1 MRLFE
6 TIKETVTVGLAA
18 EYYGMKIGR
27 NNMICCPFH
36 NDHHP
41 SMKLNTTYYY
51 CFGCGATGDVIQFVA
66 NLFGLSNYEAAKK
79 IAVDFGITPDNPPV
93 IAALKKPEYMETKN
107 RQKEL
112 CKCQKMVCEYLHRL
126 EKWKA
131 LYGPE
136 RPDLPMDERFEEACE
151 NLSYIEY
158 LADYDCSS
166 DKIQPG
172 TLQYNKKLCRATS
185 LGIYGSSGY
194 YKAVLYR
201 WLYGRFPVYVRTER
215 MDKLKSST
223 YVRSDS
229 M

>member
-6 TIKETVTVGLAA
+6 TIKETVTVGQAA

-79 IAVDFGITPDNPPV
+79 IAVDFGITPDNPPI

-112 CKCQKMVCEYLHRL
+112 RECQKM
-126 EKWKA
+126 
-131 LYGPE
+131 PE
-136 RPDLPMDERFEEACE
+136 NGMR
-151 NLSYIEY
+151 I
-158 LADYDCSS
+158 SS
-166 DKIQPG
+166 
-172 TLQYNKKLCRATS
+172 
-185 LGIYGSSGY
+185 SSG
-194 YKAVLYR
+194 KMESTVCTGTTR
-201 WLYGRFPVYVRTER
+201 FTYGRTI
-215 MDKLKSST
+215 
-223 YVRSDS
+223 
-229 M
+229 

>member
-6 TIKETVTVGLAA
+6 TIKETVTVGQAA

-79 IAVDFGITPDNPPV
+79 IAVDFGITLDNSPV

-107 RQKEL
+107 R
-112 CKCQKMVCEYLHRL
+112 
-126 EKWKA
+126 
-131 LYGPE
+131 
-136 RPDLPMDERFEEACE
+136 
-151 NLSYIEY
+151 
-158 LADYDCSS
+158 
-166 DKIQPG
+166 
-172 TLQYNKKLCRATS
+172 
-185 LGIYGSSGY
+185 
-194 YKAVLYR
+194 
-201 WLYGRFPVYVRTER
+201 
-215 MDKLKSST
+215 
-223 YVRSDS
+223 
-229 M
+229 

>member
-6 TIKETVTVGLAA
+6 TIKETVTVEQAA
-18 EYYGMKIGR
+18 EYYSMKIGR

-93 IAALKKPEYMETKN
+93 ITALKKPEYMETKN

-112 CKCQKMVCEYLHRL
+112 CEC
-126 EKWKA
+126 
-131 LYGPE
+131 
-136 RPDLPMDERFEEACE
+136 
-151 NLSYIEY
+151 
-158 LADYDCSS
+158 
-166 DKIQPG
+166 
-172 TLQYNKKLCRATS
+172 
-185 LGIYGSSGY
+185 
-194 YKAVLYR
+194 
-201 WLYGRFPVYVRTER
+201 
-215 MDKLKSST
+215 
-223 YVRSDS
+223 
-229 M
+229 

>member
-6 TIKETVTVGLAA
+6 TIKETVTVGQAA

-79 IAVDFGITPDNPPV
+79 IAVDFGITPDNLPV

-112 CKCQKMVCEYLHRL
+112 CECQKMVCEYLHRL

-131 LYGPE
+131 LYAPE
-136 RPDLPMDERFEEACE
+136 RPDLPMDERFEEAYE
-151 NLSYIEY
+151 SLSYIEY
-158 LADYDCSS
+158 LADILTVGDLEERVAVVDELMKES
-166 DKIQPG
+166 KIAFLRNYVARKRKEG
-172 TLQYNKKLCRATS
+172 VS
-185 LGIYGSSGY
+185 YGE
-194 YKAVLYR
+194 
-201 WLYGRFPVYVRTER
+201 ER
-215 MDKLKSST
+215 
-223 YVRSDS
+223 
-229 M
+229 

>member
-6 TIKETVTVGLAA
+6 TIKETVTVGQAA

-36 NDHHP
+36 NDHYP

-93 IAALKKPEYMETKN
+93 IAALKKPEYMETKS

-112 CKCQKMVCEYLHRL
+112 HECQKWYANIFIVWKNGKHCMHQNDRIYL
-126 EKWKA
+126 WTN
-131 LYGPE
+131 
-136 RPDLPMDERFEEACE
+136 DLKKHV
-151 NLSYIEY
+151 
-158 LADYDCSS
+158 
-166 DKIQPG
+166 KI
-172 TLQYNKKLCRATS
+172 
-185 LGIYGSSGY
+185 
-194 YKAVLYR
+194 
-201 WLYGRFPVYVRTER
+201 
-215 MDKLKSST
+215 
-223 YVRSDS
+223 
-229 M
+229 

>member
-6 TIKETVTVGLAA
+6 TIKETVTVGQAA

-36 NDHHP
+36 NDHYP

-93 IAALKKPEYMETKN
+93 IATLKKPEYMETKS

-112 CKCQKMVCEYLHRL
+112 HECQKMVCEYLHRL

-131 LYGPE
+131 LYAPE

-158 LADYDCSS
+158 LADILTVGDLEERVAVV
-166 DKIQPG
+166 DELMKNGKI
-172 TLQYNKKLCRATS
+172 TFLQDYTTRKKKEDMRH
-185 LGIYGSSGY
+185 
-194 YKAVLYR
+194 
-201 WLYGRFPVYVRTER
+201 ER
-215 MDKLKSST
+215 RNDADLAL
-223 YVRSDS
+223 
-229 M
+229 

>member
-6 TIKETVTVGLAA
+6 TIKETVTVGQAA

-36 NDHHP
+36 NDHYP

-93 IAALKKPEYMETKN
+93 IAALKKPEYMETKS

-112 CKCQKMVCEYLHRL
+112 HEKYFYDVYKPYWTSFRRL
-126 EKWKA
+126 KKH
-131 LYGPE
+131 L
-136 RPDLPMDERFEEACE
+136 ME
-151 NLSYIEY
+151 NNESIE
-158 LADYDCSS
+158 LI
-166 DKIQPG
+166 KEG
-172 TLQYNKKLCRATS
+172 
-185 LGIYGSSGY
+185 
-194 YKAVLYR
+194 
-201 WLYGRFPVYVRTER
+201 
-215 MDKLKSST
+215 
-223 YVRSDS
+223 
-229 M
+229 

>member
-6 TIKETVTVGLAA
+6 TIKETVTVGQAA

-36 NDHHP
+36 NDHYP

-93 IAALKKPEYMETKN
+93 IATLKKPEYMETKS

-112 CKCQKMVCEYLHRL
+112 HECQKMVCEYLHRL

-131 LYGPE
+131 LYAPE

-158 LADYDCSS
+158 NMIL
-166 DKIQPG
+166 
-172 TLQYNKKLCRATS
+172 
-185 LGIYGSSGY
+185 
-194 YKAVLYR
+194 
-201 WLYGRFPVYVRTER
+201 
-215 MDKLKSST
+215 
-223 YVRSDS
+223 
-229 M
+229 

>member
-6 TIKETVTVGLAA
+6 TIKETVTVGQAA

-36 NDHHP
+36 NDHYP
-41 SMKLNTTYYY
+41 SMKLNTTYCY

-93 IAALKKPEYMETKN
+93 IAALKKPEYMETKS

-112 CKCQKMVCEYLHRL
+112 HECQKMVCEYLHRL

-131 LYGPE
+131 LYAPE
-136 RPDLPMDERFEEACE
+136 RPDLPMDEQFEEACE

-158 LADYDCSS
+158 LADYLTFADEEEGFERNRLS
-166 DKIQPG
+166 
-172 TLQYNKKLCRATS
+172 
-185 LGIYGSSGY
+185 
-194 YKAVLYR
+194 
-201 WLYGRFPVYVRTER
+201 GRFEISFRI
-215 MDKLKSST
+215 S
-223 YVRSDS
+223 
-229 M
+229 

>member
-6 TIKETVTVGLAA
+6 TIKETVTVEQAA
-18 EYYGMKIGR
+18 EYYSMKIGR

-93 IAALKKPEYMETKN
+93 ITALKKPEYMETKN

-158 LADYDCSS
+158 LADYLTFAGEEEGFEVVKSMKETGYLEDL
-166 DKIQPG
+166 KYLLG
-172 TLQYNKKLCRATS
+172 TRDEEDAYAEEA
-185 LGIYGSSGY
+185 
-194 YKAVLYR
+194 KAA
-201 WLYGRFPVYVRTER
+201 
-215 MDKLKSST
+215 
-223 YVRSDS
+223 
-229 M
+229 

>member
-6 TIKETVTVGLAA
+6 TIKETVTVGQAA

-51 CFGCGATGDVIQFVA
+51 CFGCGATGDMIQFVA

-93 IAALKKPEYMETKN
+93 IAALKKPEYMENKN
-107 RQKEL
+107 RQKDLRE
-112 CKCQKMVCEYLHRL
+112 CQKMVCEYLHRL
-126 EKWKA
+126 EKWKV
-131 LYGPE
+131 LYAPGS
-136 RPDLPMDERFEEACE
+136 PDLPMDERFEEACE

-158 LADYDCSS
+158 LADYLTFADEEE
-166 DKIQPG
+166 G
-172 TLQYNKKLCRATS
+172 
-185 LGIYGSSGY
+185 
-194 YKAVLYR
+194 
-201 WLYGRFPVYVRTER
+201 F
-215 MDKLKSST
+215 
-223 YVRSDS
+223 
-229 M
+229 